1 MPNSSHADVV
11 TDLEDLLTN
20 VKNATD
26 LPDFTV
32 YLTPVDQFLAE
43 LKNRG
48 ALRKSRLGIKQQETK
63 ELQELMGPAK
73 EAASRLRSA
82 IKAHLGPKNP
92 RLLEFGIKP
101 LGRRKREVEGPQEPE
116 APAANPESPKP

>member
-1 MPNSSHADVV
+1 MPTNSHADVV
-11 TDLEDLLTN
+11 TGLEDLLTN
-20 VKNATD
+20 VKKATD

-32 YLTPVDQFLAE
+32 YLTPVEQFLAE
-43 LKNRG
+43 LKSRG

-63 ELQELMGPAK
+63 ELQEMRIPAK

-92 RLLEFGIKP
+92 RLLEFGMRP
-101 LGRRKREVEGPQEPE
+101 LSKRSRKGEVEGPQEPA
-116 APAANPESPKP
+116 APAANPENK